1 MTESSTLA
9 TAYDRVGDLV
19 GEHWGDDLHY
29 GYWDEPDDD
38 FRAATARLTREVVAR
53 LGTGPGQRVLD
64 VGCGCGGPAVE
75 IAATTG
81 AEVVGVDVNPG
92 ALEVA
97 RHRARDA
104 GVEHLV
110 EFVLDDVLRASW
122 PEPFDA
128 VVAVESTPHF
138 DLDALYPVL
147 WRLSR
152 PGGRLVV
159 ETPCTRRP
167 LDAAARRR
175 AAGFLDLLRAARI
188 HRVDEHLTALRD
200 AGFEPAEVE
209 DITSNVRPSFSR
221 LARVLAARRDDLT
234 RRVGRVEAD
243 RVIAL
248 FTDWASV
255 TEVGGAVLT
264 AHRR

>member
-1 MTESSTLA
+1 MTESSALA
-9 TAYDRVGDLV
+9 TAYDRIGDLV
-19 GEHWGDDLHY
+19 GELWGHDLHY

-53 LGTGPGQRVLD
+53 LGAGPGQRVLD

-75 IAATTG
+75 IAASTG
-81 AEVVGVDVNPG
+81 AAVVGIDVNPG
-92 ALEVA
+92 ALAVA
-97 RHRARDA
+97 RDRARDA

-110 EFVLDDVLRASW
+110 EFMLDDVLQAQW
-122 PEPFDA
+122 EPFDA
-128 VVAVESTPHF
+128 VIAVESTPHF
-138 DLDALYPVL
+138 ELDALYPVL
-147 WRLSR
+147 RRLVR

-167 LDAAARRR
+167 LDASARGR
-175 AAGFLDLLRAARI
+175 AAGFLELVQATAI
-188 HRVDEHLTALRD
+188 HTVDEHLVALRE
-200 AGFEPAEVE
+200 AGFEPAAVE
-209 DITSNVRPSFSR
+209 DITPHVRPSFTR
-221 LARVLAARRDDLT
+221 LARVLADRRDDLAS
-234 RRVGRVEAD
+234 RVGPVEAE

-248 FTDWASV
+248 FADWASV